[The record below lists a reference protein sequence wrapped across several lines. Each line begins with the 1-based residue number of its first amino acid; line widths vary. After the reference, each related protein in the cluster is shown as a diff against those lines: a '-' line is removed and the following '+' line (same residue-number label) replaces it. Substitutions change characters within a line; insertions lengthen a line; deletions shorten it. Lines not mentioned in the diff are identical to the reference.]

1 MEEERGERINFAIAK
16 SLFQQGSPETNF
28 KRSLSSSCPN
38 SIVSLKSHDVVEGSS
53 VNELPSGDKNEPV
66 RSVIEYNYENI
77 QERPL
82 PMQLGSSIEARRKNF
97 VIPQKRG
104 DTSDL
109 KWLMT
114 VHNSKPLGLHSTSSM
129 HQSDSKTIR
138 LHEGFHEISKTT
150 SPFDGMLFANY
161 Q

>member
-1 MEEERGERINFAIAK
+1 MEEEREERINFAIAR

-38 SIVSLKSHDVVEGSS
+38 SIGSLKSHDVGSF
-53 VNELPSGDKNEPV
+53 VNELPSGDKTDMV
-66 RSVIEYNYENI
+66 RSDIEYNYENI
-77 QERPL
+77 PERHLSMP
-82 PMQLGSSIEARRKNF
+82 LGSSIEARRTNF

-114 VHNSKPLGLHSTSSM
+114 VHNSKPLGLHSTSSI
-129 HQSDSKTIR
+129 HQSDNKTIR
-138 LHEGFHEISKTT
+138 LHEGFHEMSKTT
-150 SPFDGMLFANY
+150 SPFDGMFFANY